1 MAGGF
6 GLSFR
11 VDVAVEV
18 EAVMVCGSKALI

>member
-1 MAGGF
+1 MVEGF

-18 EAVMVCGSKALI
+18 EAVTICGSKALI